1 MQASFTPDLIGS
13 VVSTITQLLFSYF
26 PGLNTRYAGLKKG
39 IQNLV
44 TTGLVL
50 LTTVAIYLATIYN
63 ILVLETPLTV
73 GDIIRVFFMTLIAK
87 VAVGVVAP
95 ETEAVTVVTLQR
107 DERERMALTQKLRA
121 KGVRLS

>member
-1 MQASFTPDLIGS
+1 MQTSFTPDLIGS

>member
-107 DERERMALTQKLRA
+107 DERERMAITQKLRA

>member
-1 MQASFTPDLIGS
+1 MQTSFTPDLIGS

-63 ILVLETPLTV
+63 ILVLEAPLTV

>member
-1 MQASFTPDLIGS
+1 MQTSFTPDLIGS

-107 DERERMALTQKLRA
+107 DERERMAITQKLRA